1 MVLLAGCRGCC
12 WPSVLAAKQSLQFPA
27 QFNQQQTNQRINN
40 MNINNAFPSDYLK
53 ASDLGDASPTVT
65 IESVE
70 LVDVGQGRDKEQKIL
85 IRFAGKK
92 KGLIC
97 NKTNANT
104 IAKLY
109 GPETDGWVGQK
120 IILQAREVEFAGEM
134 VWAIRVSLQKPAAAA
149 PVPAPTHGMMGKP
162 KGKQPLPEPEPEP
175 ELPAEGE
182 PEVPF

>member
-1 MVLLAGCRGCC
+1 
-12 WPSVLAAKQSLQFPA
+12 
-27 QFNQQQTNQRINN
+27 

-53 ASDLGDASPTVT
+53 AFDLGDKQVAVT

-70 LVDVGQGRDKEQKIL
+70 MVDIGQGRDKEQKIL
-85 IRFAGKK
+85 IRFAGKQ

-104 IAKLY
+104 IGKLY
-109 GPETDGWVGQK
+109 GVETDAWIGQK

-149 PVPAPTHGMMGKP
+149 PAPTHGVLGKP
-162 KGKQPLPEPEPEP
+162 ANRPEPIQEEENP
-175 ELPAEGE
+175 ELP
-182 PEVPF
+182 F